1 MKRDRKIR
9 PDAARTQKQANKE
22 TNNQNKMRGLMR
34 VRNILLLLVEFY
46 VLYVFNF
53 IFHFTVSFA
62 EMHGLPL
69 ILVCG
74 LFHLVTLSDMPEAM
88 GGELLCPVPSSGPE
102 INSQLESKVFL
113 LEFIRPV
120 APSAWLLGRPAGV
133 Y

>member
-1 MKRDRKIR
+1 
-9 PDAARTQKQANKE
+9 
-22 TNNQNKMRGLMR
+22 MR
-34 VRNILLLLVEFY
+34 VRIILLLLVKFY

-74 LFHLVTLSDMPEAM
+74 LFHPVTLSDMPEAM